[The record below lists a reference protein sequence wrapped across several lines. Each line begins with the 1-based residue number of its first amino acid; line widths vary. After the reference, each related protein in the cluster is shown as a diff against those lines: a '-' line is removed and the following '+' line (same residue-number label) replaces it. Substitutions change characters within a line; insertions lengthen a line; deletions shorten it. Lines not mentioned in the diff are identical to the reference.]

1 MLDKKYDKKY
11 EVYLCGQ
18 IPCGVFNGIRSFVEN
33 YYYTPE
39 IHKQFLLELKE
50 EDDNIELANH
60 SYEDSVQFYINDIK
74 VWSQHDALDGFEWDS
89 YYFKEV
95 K

>member
-1 MLDKKYDKKY
+1 MKDFLNRNY
-11 EVYLCGQ
+11 EVYLCGH
-18 IPCGVFNGIRSFVEN
+18 IYCGEFEGVRSFLEN
-33 YYYTPE
+33 YYYTLE
-39 IHKQFLLELKE
+39 IHEQFLLELKE
-50 EDDNIELANH
+50 EDDDIELANH

-74 VWSQHDALDGFEWDS
+74 AWSQHDALDGFEWDS